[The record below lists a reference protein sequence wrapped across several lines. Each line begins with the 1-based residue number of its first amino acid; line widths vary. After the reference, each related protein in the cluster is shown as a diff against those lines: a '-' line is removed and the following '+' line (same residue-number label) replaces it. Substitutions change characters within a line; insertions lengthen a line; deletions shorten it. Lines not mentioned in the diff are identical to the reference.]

1 MASDT
6 DLLLVYAG
14 PHREDACA
22 GVKRALAVPW
32 LEVHAYAE
40 EEYRRFGETN
50 VSLGTLSPSSMTL
63 G

>member
-1 MASDT
+1 MLAPT
-6 DLLLVYAG
+6 VRM
-14 PHREDACA
+14 PMR
-22 GVKRALAVPW
+22 GVKRALAVPR